1 MENEIESIRQFN
13 RTVTRTI
20 GIFGGNYL
28 GRPRPLAA
36 SRLLFEIGESGADV
50 RTLRERLGLDSGYL
64 SRLLRTLERESL
76 IRLGASEEDRRVRRA
91 ILTDKGRKELQILN
105 RLSDDDADAVL
116 KSVLKTKR
124 PQLIEVM
131 RTVERLLVSG
141 AIVVELADVNDMR
154 AQSAL
159 RSYFAELAERFDS
172 GFDPGEHAE
181 GSQFVPPKG
190 LFVMATL
197 YRSPVG
203 CGALQFHE
211 NYAEIKRMWVDQKY
225 RGTGTGS
232 RILERLE
239 MEARR
244 GGQIIIRL
252 DTNASL
258 QEAQALY
265 ARTGYHEIPRY
276 NDNPYAQRWYE
287 KHLRE

>member
-1 MENEIESIRQFN
+1 MTREIETIRQFN

-76 IRLGASEEDRRVRRA
+76 IRLGASEGDRRVRRA
-91 ILTDKGRKELQILN
+91 VLTDEGRKELQILN
-105 RLSDDDADAVL
+105 RLSNDDAQALLDSML
-116 KSVLKTKR
+116 RTKR
-124 PQLIEVM
+124 PQLIEAM
-131 RTVERLLVSG
+131 QTVERLLVSR
-141 AIVVELADVNDMR
+141 AIVIELADVNDIR

-159 RSYFAELAERFDS
+159 RSYFTELAERFES
-172 GFDPGEHAE
+172 GFDPGEHAS
-181 GSQFVPPKG
+181 GSRFVPPKG

-211 NYAEIKRMWVDQKY
+211 NYAEIKRMWVDPKY

-239 MEARR
+239 SEARR
-244 GGQIIIRL
+244 SGQFIVRL

-265 ARTGYHEIPRY
+265 ARTGYREIARY

-287 KHLRE
+287 KRLSS